1 VLVLVLV
8 LVGQDLSVKISGG
21 NYWGIIVLCASCFQ
35 SVCMGEVE
43 LIWL

>member
-1 VLVLVLV
+1 M

-21 NYWGIIVLCASCFQ
+21 NYWGGVIVLCASCFQ